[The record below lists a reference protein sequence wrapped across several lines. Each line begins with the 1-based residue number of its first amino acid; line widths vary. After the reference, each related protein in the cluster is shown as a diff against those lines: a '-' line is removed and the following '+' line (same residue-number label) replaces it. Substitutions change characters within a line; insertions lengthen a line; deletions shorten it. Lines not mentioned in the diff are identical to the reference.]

1 MPIYR
6 YQMKRAGGDVLA
18 GTLKADTLALA
29 TQTVRNMGG
38 SVVDVARVGD
48 EAVRKKG
55 FLGIDFASL
64 TGYISSRDVLS
75 FTSQLAVMAKA
86 GIGLTT
92 ALESIGEQCK
102 NPKMAQCIMA
112 LKRDVESGRQF
123 SEALQ
128 RFPKVFSPLYVNMV
142 RASELTGSFGHML
155 ERIGDY
161 LSQQMDTRRQVKG
174 AMIYPVIILLLAIV
188 TTIFMLTFV
197 LPRFMVLFQGKEDI
211 LPLPTKMLMAM
222 SASLCGYWFV
232 YMVVAGAIVGAFL
245 YSLRTP
251 KGKQF
256 WDGVKLKVPI
266 LRSLCHALY
275 LSRGLRTMGEL
286 VNAGVPM
293 LDTIAITAE
302 VSGNIHYAGVWS
314 RVHLAVRKGQRIAPT
329 LMRSPLIPV
338 SVSQMISAGE
348 DTGTLSDI
356 LNDVSEFYDRQL
368 KATIKSV
375 TAAIEPMMIIL
386 MGGVVGFIAS
396 SILLPIFK
404 MSQLVK

>member
-1 MPIYR
+1 MPTYR
-6 YQMKRAGGDVLA
+6 YQMKPAGGEVLT
-18 GTLKADTLALA
+18 GTLQADTLAMA
-29 TQTVRNMGG
+29 TQAVRNMGG
-38 SVVDVARVGD
+38 TVLDLVRIGD
-48 EAVRKKG
+48 ENVEKRG
-55 FLGIDFASL
+55 FLGQSL
-64 TGYISSRDVLS
+64 AALTNRIAARDVLS

-92 ALESIGEQCK
+92 SLESISEQCK
-102 NPKMAQCIMA
+102 NQKMADCVMA

-128 RFPKVFSPLYVNMV
+128 RFPRVFSPLYVNMV
-142 RASELTGSFGHML
+142 RASELSGSFGHML
-155 ERIGDY
+155 ERIGEY
-161 LSQQMDTRRQVKG
+161 LSQQMETRRQVKG
-174 AMIYPVIILLLAIV
+174 AMVYPLIIVCLAIM

-222 SASLCGYWFV
+222 SASLCSYWYV
-232 YMVVAGAIVGAFL
+232 YILAAAAAGGAFV

-251 KGKQF
+251 KGKPF

-266 LRSLCHALY
+266 LAKLCHALY

-293 LDTIAITAE
+293 LETIAITAE
-302 VSGNIHYAGVWS
+302 VSGNQHYAAIWA

-329 LMRSPLIPV
+329 LMRSPLIPP
-338 SVSQMISAGE
+338 SVAQMISAGE
-348 DTGTLSDI
+348 DTGTLADI

-368 KATIKSV
+368 KATIKAV
-375 TAAIEPMMIIL
+375 TAAIEPLMIIV
-386 MGGVVGFIAS
+386 MGGLVGFIAA